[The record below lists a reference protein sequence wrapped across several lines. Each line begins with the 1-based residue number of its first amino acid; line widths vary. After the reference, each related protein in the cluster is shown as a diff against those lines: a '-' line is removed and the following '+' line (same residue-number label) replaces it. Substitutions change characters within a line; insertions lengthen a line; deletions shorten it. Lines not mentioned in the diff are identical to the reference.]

1 VPGAQDRWG
10 QLADPGAP
18 RYEAIN
24 ADFPYGTE
32 QPERGSIADLR
43 RRMERLPPGHPS
55 SPYNDDMTPKPPV
68 ARLKNLELP
77 LHGTEQNSNGASAG
91 TAHEPA
97 EDGLADTRTASATS
111 TWASAA
117 NTARPV
123 SASTPRPVS
132 ASTPRP
138 VSASTPR
145 PVSASTPRPVSA
157 STPRPVSAST
167 PRPAPESTT
176 TTASA
181 SNGASGRNRVASTLG
196 TAEQLLTRARLVTAG
211 EPPET
216 AEEPESVAGE
226 PDGNGLDGSALDP
239 NGLDANG
246 LDANGLD
253 GSAEGPRAVSGWLS
267 TPTWADTDLGTA
279 DGAAGLTSQ
288 EGTASWNTPAWDDA
302 PSWDDAPDLESAPDL
317 NDASS
322 NGASHE
328 WSEPEPGADTL
339 THATIEPNPG
349 RAADEPRTGPDGSW
363 EWNGRYLTPDESR
376 IADEALGRCRI
387 AEGRNVFGGYGH
399 SGLTPA
405 MRRIEAQLEHGQLLA
420 ETETSALKPADS
432 FKQKLA
438 DLIMRHPDKSAEELA
453 LEVHD
458 GIRYAFIFD
467 AEHYADGT
475 LQAHSRFKGNGF
487 DLEVRRNCWQNQEYK
502 GINSRWRD
510 PAHDLVFEVQF
521 HTAASWEVSQRAH
534 SLYEAI
540 TDPATPPE
548 ERARLRSIYAEMS
561 AAVPVPRGCATIPA
575 YRKEG

>member
-10 QLADPGAP
+10 QHAEPGTP
-18 RYEAIN
+18 RYEAVN
-24 ADFPYGTE
+24 ADSPYATE

-77 LHGTEQNSNGASAG
+77 LRGIEQSSNGASAG
-91 TAHEPA
+91 AAHQPP
-97 EDGLADTRTASATS
+97 ADTAPPPASTAPA
-111 TWASAA
+111 AS
-117 NTARPV
+117 TARP
-123 SASTPRPVS
+123 ASV
-132 ASTPRP
+132 
-138 VSASTPR
+138 
-145 PVSASTPRPVSA
+145 
-157 STPRPVSAST
+157 ST
-167 PRPAPESTT
+167 PRPAFESSTT
-176 TTASA
+176 TPAVS
-181 SNGASGRNRVASTLG
+181 SNGASGRNRVTSKVG
-196 TAEQLLTRARLVTAG
+196 GVEQLLTRDRLA
-211 EPPET
+211 T
-216 AEEPESVAGE
+216 AEEPVETADEPEIVAGE
-226 PDGNGLDGSALDP
+226 PDG
-239 NGLDANG
+239 
-246 LDANGLD
+246 
-253 GSAEGPRAVSGWLS
+253 AEPDVGGVSSWLS
-267 TPTWADTDLGTA
+267 TPTWADTELATA
-279 DGAAGLTSQ
+279 DGPADAASQ
-288 EGTASWNTPAWDDA
+288 DA
-302 PSWDDAPDLESAPDL
+302 PSWEAAGWDDDVPEPDA
-317 NDASS
+317 ASS
-322 NGASHE
+322 KRAGHE

-339 THATIEPNPG
+339 THATIEPG
-349 RAADEPRTGPDGSW
+349 TERANDEPSTGSDGSW

-420 ETETSALKPADS
+420 DTESYALKPADS

-438 DLIMRHPDKSAEELA
+438 DLILRHPDKSAEELA

-475 LQAHSRFKGNGF
+475 LQAHSRLKGNGF
-487 DLEVRRNCWQNQEYK
+487 DLEVRRNCWQNRDYK

-510 PAHDLVFEVQF
+510 PAHDLIFEVQF
-521 HTAASWEVSQRAH
+521 HTAASWDVSQRGH
-534 SLYEAI
+534 SLYESI

-548 ERARLRSIYAEMS
+548 ERARLRSVYAEMS
-561 AAVPVPRGCATIPA
+561 AAVPVPRGCTTIPA